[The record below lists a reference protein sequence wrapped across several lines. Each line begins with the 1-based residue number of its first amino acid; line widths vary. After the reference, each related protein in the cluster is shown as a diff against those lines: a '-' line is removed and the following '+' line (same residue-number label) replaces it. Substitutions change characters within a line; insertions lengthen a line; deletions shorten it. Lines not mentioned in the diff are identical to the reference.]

1 MIAGLYC
8 SQIRHY
14 KIVHTFREGNRC
26 ADAMARQGVNMD
38 SDFVLLSCVP
48 KDMRNLVAFDASGE
62 ALPWSIPRHPWG
74 FSFPVLMYP
83 KKKFMVF
90 Y

>member
-1 MIAGLYC
+1 M
-8 SQIRHY
+8 
-14 KIVHTFREGNRC
+14 HTFREGNRC

-62 ALPWSIPRHPWG
+62 ALPWSIPRP
-74 FSFPVLMYP
+74 P
-83 KKKFMVF
+83 
-90 Y
+90 